1 MGVSF
6 WGDENA
12 LDWNQRC
19 WLHNTVNVLNAT
31 ELYTLKG
38 LPLCG
43 VNFIPIKETKGM
55 KY

>member
-19 WLHNTVNVLNAT
+19 WLHNSAHILKPTK
-31 ELYTLKG
+31 LYTL
-38 LPLCG
+38 
-43 VNFIPIKETKGM
+43 TA
-55 KY
+55 